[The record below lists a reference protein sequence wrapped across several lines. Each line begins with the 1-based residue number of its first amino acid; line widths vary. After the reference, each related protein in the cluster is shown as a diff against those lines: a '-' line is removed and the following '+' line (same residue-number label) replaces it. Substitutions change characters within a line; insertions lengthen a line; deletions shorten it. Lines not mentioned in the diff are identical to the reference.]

1 MVTKHALELPAA
13 CLVAYC
19 TVGAAA
25 LHVLFSI
32 FPHFLS
38 LSPWSLPPWACTS
51 QIKPRHCQSCLGSI
65 LTASHQ
71 GLSMLYCGTAEALLT
86 HLLLTFSWSIQWFSF
101 LLSTI
106 LWMLIASTLL
116 AAVSWTLLH
125 FHLSCVLYISTW
137 VGCFQESH
145 HIFSNSVYFLQLC
158 VHIVHLQRLHN
169 AMKCYL
175 KQYVMDVKIIRRAVS
190 MKI

>member
-106 LWMLIASTLL
+106 LWMLVTSTLL

-125 FHLSCVLYISTW
+125 FHLSCVPYTSTW
-137 VGCFQESH
+137 AVCFTFPPELGAFKSR
-145 HIFSNSVYFLQLC
+145 ITFSPILCTFSNC
-158 VHIVHLQRLHN
+158 VSTLFTYNDYTMQWNVI
-169 AMKCYL
+169 
-175 KQYVMDVKIIRRAVS
+175 
-190 MKI
+190 